1 MTTNIT
7 DQLRHLEDLAA
18 MCEPGFGMG
27 SEPFRLAREEI
38 ERLRNALRKIAT
50 WRNDCHDYDRDTGSP
65 LRDFDEEDWIMIEH
79 LAQRALAPHTS
90 NADSGS
96 RQDLK
101 ITKSFTD

>member
-27 SEPFRLAREEI
+27 SEPFRQAREEI
-38 ERLRNALRKIAT
+38 ERLRVLLKQCSDELEEEIDARYDAMLAYPNYQRKHENDMAT
-50 WRNDCHDYDRDTGSP
+50 VKAAR
-65 LRDFDEEDWIMIEH
+65 
-79 LAQRALAPHTS
+79 AALATHTS

-96 RQDLK
+96 LAD
-101 ITKSFTD
+101 